1 MSGKTLYMG
10 AWWLDRPGLLVSLC
24 ISGSHLFLITMIFLG
39 PIYLYFS
46 SVRLCYKLQQK
57 LRSYGKVGAVSI
69 FFLSRYM
76 SSQGICTCPIL
87 NCKYPLRV
95 VSPGTTLL
103 PLRQKQSHKSYWF
116 LAADRLSS
124 SGVVFRVDQDL
135 ASHFQ
140 GTKSFSAQSNP
151 CKDFTRC
158 LELATD

>member
-39 PIYLYFS
+39 PIYLYFP
-46 SVRLCYKLQQK
+46 SVRLCSKLQQK

-103 PLRQKQSHKSYWF
+103 PLRQKQSHTCHIDFWQQTGWVVQGWF
-116 LAADRLSS
+116 
-124 SGVVFRVDQDL
+124 SGWMRTLLLVFKGPNPFQLNLTHVKILQD
-135 ASHFQ
+135 A
-140 GTKSFSAQSNP
+140 
-151 CKDFTRC
+151 
-158 LELATD
+158 